1 MCSSSS
7 GRQVRGRAFQSQE
20 KVYKSIE
27 APNNMTYLGNCK
39 SLGMTAA
46 YGVSWGVVEDEAGWM
61 VLPEPYFAYS
71 EKEIM
76 KIFFEYNKAMI
87 RFKLL
92 KANFELSRRWY

>member
-7 GRQVRGRAFQSQE
+7 GRQVRGRAFQSQD

-46 YGVSWGVVEDEAGWM
+46 HGVSWGVVEDGAGWM

-71 EKEIM
+71 ENEIM
-76 KIFFEYNKAMI
+76 TIFF
-87 RFKLL
+87 
-92 KANFELSRRWY
+92 